1 MHYRRIMNVSG
12 KFIVVDGPD
21 GAGKGTQIVNLARWI
36 ESEGGNCL
44 RTRDPGGTAVGDRI
58 RHVLLDYDLSDMDAT
73 CEALLF
79 MASRAQ
85 LVAEVVRPAL
95 AAGRTVIC
103 DRFISATCAYQV
115 AAGLPREKV
124 LELGRLAVGQTWPD
138 LTLVLDLPPEVG
150 FERIGRKPGQTGRR
164 GGGGQVS
171 LFEGTSPDAMERRP
185 MEFHR
190 RVRALFRELPQVYP
204 APVVLVDAAGSEE
217 AVFAE
222 IQEAIRRAFV

>member
-1 MHYRRIMNVSG
+1 MNVSG
-12 KFIVVDGPD
+12 KFIVIDGPD
-21 GAGKGTQIVNLARWI
+21 GAGKGTQVANLAGWI
-36 ESEGGNCL
+36 ESAGGAYLC
-44 RTRDPGGTAVGDRI
+44 TRDPGGTAVGDRI
-58 RHVLLDYDLSDMDAT
+58 RHVLLDYDLSGMDAT
-73 CEALLF
+73 CETLLF

-115 AAGLPREKV
+115 AAGFPPDKV
-124 LELGRLAVGQTWPD
+124 LELGRQAVGDTWPH
-138 LTLVLDLPPEVG
+138 LTLVLDVPPEVG
-150 FERIGRKPGQTGRR
+150 FERIGRTPSQAGRR
-164 GGGGQVS
+164 RAGGQAN

-190 RVRALFRELPQVYP
+190 RVRSFFRELPQVYP
-204 APVVLVDAAGSEE
+204 APVVVVDAARGPE

-222 IQEAIRRAFV
+222 IKEAVQRAFL

>member
-1 MHYRRIMNVSG
+1 M
-12 KFIVVDGPD
+12 
-21 GAGKGTQIVNLARWI
+21 
-36 ESEGGNCL
+36 
-44 RTRDPGGTAVGDRI
+44 
-58 RHVLLDYDLSDMDAT
+58 
-73 CEALLF
+73 
-79 MASRAQ
+79 
-85 LVAEVVRPAL
+85 
-95 AAGRTVIC
+95 
-103 DRFISATCAYQV
+103 
-115 AAGLPREKV
+115 
-124 LELGRLAVGQTWPD
+124 AVGQTWPD

-150 FERIGRKPGQTGRR
+150 FERIGRSGQTGRR